1 MHFVIINLW
10 SRSSASVSEF
20 FNLSNKVFIKILSV
34 LKKLLL
40 SLIFDIPA
48 RYEIDFTR
56 LLIQSLII
64 LVLLGATY
72 TNSYSRFIS
81 YMKSS
86 ETIELDQ
93 SQSKLFFVICL
104 CLAIIV
110 AGLTFR
116 YYILD

>member
-1 MHFVIINLW
+1 MRVILFIIFISNLIYVPIGMC
-10 SRSSASVSEF
+10 RS
-20 FNLSNKVFIKILSV
+20 IKNCKIYSDNSY
-34 LKKLLL
+34 
-40 SLIFDIPA
+40 SLIFDIAA